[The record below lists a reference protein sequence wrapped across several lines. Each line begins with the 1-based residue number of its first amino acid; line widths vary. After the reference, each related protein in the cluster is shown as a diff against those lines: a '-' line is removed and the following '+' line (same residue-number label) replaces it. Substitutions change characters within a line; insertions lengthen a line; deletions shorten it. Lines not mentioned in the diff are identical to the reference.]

1 MKKTAAESLLASLIT
16 MPTIS
21 ADTVA
26 NSMAIDY
33 IESYL
38 AKRGMHCK
46 RTEFGGH
53 STLLASSR
61 PDNQHEPVV
70 LLSGHT
76 DVVAGTEEQ
85 FHLKIDGDRLIGR
98 GTFDMKFAIAGY
110 MQFVDEIK
118 DRLAEYDFAILIVS
132 DEETTDVGTQGH
144 IAAGLRPQ
152 VCILPDSTA
161 PNWDIESL
169 AKGYR
174 RLDLIA
180 EGKAAHGGRPWEG
193 ESASLKLIQA
203 LHELKTHFEDQNV
216 ASESLNIGKIHGG
229 EAHNMVCAE
238 MTASI
243 DVRFMSEENMRS
255 QNQLIETICK
265 KHGITLREVTLALPA
280 ITDLGYPLVQ
290 QYLDSVEKV
299 TGKRPSEFISCA
311 GSDAPY
317 FQREGIHCIV
327 SCCEGGGHHT
337 KNEWIGRKSF
347 AQFVPILHDYLDK
360 TARNFTSSARK
371 Q

>member
-1 MKKTAAESLLASLIT
+1 MKKTAAESTLADLIA

-33 IESYL
+33 IENYL
-38 AKRGMHCK
+38 VQRGMYCT
-46 RTEFGGH
+46 RAEFGGH

-61 PDNQHEPVV
+61 PDNQHEPIV

-76 DVVAGTEEQ
+76 DVVAGAEEQ
-85 FHLKIDGDRLIGR
+85 FHLEVEEDRLVGR

-110 MQFVDEIK
+110 MQLVDEIK
-118 DRLAEYDFAILIVS
+118 DRLKEYNFAILIVS
-132 DEETTDVGTQGH
+132 DEETTDIGSRGH
-144 IAAGLRPQ
+144 VAAGLRPQ
-152 VCILPDSTA
+152 ICILPDSTA

-169 AKGYR
+169 AKGYWR
-174 RLDLIA
+174 FDLIA
-180 EGKAAHGGRPWEG
+180 EGRAAHGGRPWEG

-203 LHELKTHFEDQNV
+203 LHELKTHFEDQHI
-216 ASESLNIGKIHGG
+216 ASDSLNIGKIHGG

-243 DVRFMSEENMRS
+243 DVRFMSEENMLSKR
-255 QNQLIETICK
+255 QLIEALCK
-265 KHGITLREVTLALPA
+265 KYDITMHEVTLAYPA
-280 ITDLGYPLVQ
+280 ITDLDNPLIK
-290 QYLDSVEKV
+290 QYMDSVEKI
-299 TGKRPSEFISCA
+299 TGRRPGEFISCA

-317 FQREGIHCIV
+317 FQQEGIHCIL

-347 AQFVPILHDYLDK
+347 AQFVPILRDYLDE
-360 TARNFTSSARK
+360 TARN
-371 Q
+371 